1 MSRGTQT
8 RSDILSHALNHASRI
23 GLSGLSIGTL
33 ARDVGMS
40 KSGLFA
46 HFGSKEELQRAVLE
60 SAAERFVAE
69 IILPAIKQP
78 RGLPRVRALFENW
91 VVWSQSSKREG
102 GCLFVSGSSEFD
114 DRPGVVRDLLA
125 QQVKLW
131 LKTLERAASLA
142 ITEGHFHPDTDAEQF
157 AFKMHAYMLEYNV
170 RSRLFRDPNARARTT
185 EAFVA
190 LVADVQDTDH
200 ARAS

>member
-1 MSRGTQT
+1 MFFGVGKTNGRANHIQYDRSFYPELNMSRGTQT

-114 DRPGVVRDLLA
+114 DRPGVVRELAAALAALLLL
-125 QQVKLW
+125 Q
-131 LKTLERAASLA
+131 LA
-142 ITEGHFHPDTDAEQF
+142 FFALLGHPHDAC
-157 AFKMHAYMLEYNV
+157 
-170 RSRLFRDPNARARTT
+170 
-185 EAFVA
+185 
-190 LVADVQDTDH
+190 
-200 ARAS
+200 